1 MNPPDESPD
10 LPRRASAD
18 SSRRASPDA
27 PRRVRVTSPRTSA
40 ARRTAGHTGTREID
54 EQTRVGEVY
63 MSSLIQSQLRL
74 ALAVI
79 AGTVVGLG
87 SLPLLFFLVPATR
100 TLGVF
105 GIPLPWVL
113 LGIVVYPVV
122 YVAAR
127 IYVRNAERIEAE
139 FTEFVGRQ

>member
-1 MNPPDESPD
+1 MNTPDESPD
-10 LPRRASAD
+10 GPRRGSAEV
-18 SSRRASPDA
+18 A
-27 PRRVRVTSPRTSA
+27 PRRVRVTSPRASA
-40 ARRTAGHTGTREID
+40 ARRTTGHTGTREID

-63 MSSLIQSQLRL
+63 MQSLIQSQLRL
-74 ALAVI
+74 ALLVI
-79 AGTVVGLG
+79 AGTAVVLG

-105 GIPLPWVL
+105 GIPLPWLL
-113 LGIVVYPVV
+113 LGVVVYPVV

>member
-1 MNPPDESPD
+1 MNTPDGTPPDG
-10 LPRRASAD
+10 PRRAL
-18 SSRRASPDA
+18 PDTA
-27 PRRVRVTSPRTSA
+27 RRVRVTSPRTSA

-74 ALAVI
+74 ALVVI
-79 AGTVVGLG
+79 AGTAVILG
-87 SLPLLFFLVPATR
+87 SLPLLFFLVPVTR

-105 GIPLPWVL
+105 GIPLPWLL
-113 LGIVVYPVV
+113 LGVVVYPVV